1 MNSKAPQPEYLTATA
16 IIDSDHPSIVEL
28 MDELTDACRADPVGR
43 AVSLYYYVRD
53 EIRYD
58 PYVPFYLPEHYRS
71 SNVLRAKRGYCVS
84 KATLLCS
91 LARAAGIPARIGFA
105 TVKNHLATRQ
115 LIEHLGSD
123 LFVCHG
129 YTDLYLGGQWVKATP
144 AFNRELC
151 QRFDVPPLEFD
162 GTTDAVMQAYNSKQ
176 MPYMEYLAYTGTYSD
191 VPVQH
196 ILREWKQ
203 AYGKQRVAG
212 WIHTLEHTPPGQR
225 PDFSTEDIIS

>member
-1 MNSKAPQPEYLTATA
+1 MNSRGPQPEYLAPTA
-16 IIDSDHPSIVEL
+16 IIDSDHPAIVDL
-28 MDELTDACRADPVGR
+28 VGDLTAAGPADPVGR

-129 YTDLYLGGQWVKATP
+129 YTDLYLGGEWVKATP

-151 QRFDVPPLEFD
+151 QRFGVPPLEFD
-162 GTTDAVMQAYNSKQ
+162 GTADAVMQAYNSEQ
-176 MPYMEYLAYTGTYSD
+176 MPFMEYLAYTGTYSD
-191 VPVQH
+191 VPVDI

-203 AYGKQRVAG
+203 TYGKERVAG
-212 WIHTLEHTPPGQR
+212 WIHTLEQTPTGSR
-225 PDFSTEDIIS
+225 PDFSTEDIIA